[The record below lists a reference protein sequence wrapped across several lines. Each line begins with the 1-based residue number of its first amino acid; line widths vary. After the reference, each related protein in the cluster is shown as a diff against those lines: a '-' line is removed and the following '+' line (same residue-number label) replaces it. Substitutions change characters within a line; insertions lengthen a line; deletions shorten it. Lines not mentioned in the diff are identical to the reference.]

1 MNISVRLF
9 FGYFLIV
16 GLAAWFVLNT
26 FVHEAEPG
34 IRQATE
40 ETLVDSAHLLAEM
53 AALDLSNG
61 RIGQGAFAD
70 SVRAAIRRSPQAD
83 ISGIHKESVD
93 FRIYVTD
100 ARGIVVYDSHH
111 AALGENFSQWR
122 DIARVLRG
130 EYGAR
135 QTRDDPYDPAST
147 VMHVAAPIFW
157 QGELI
162 GVLSLAKPMSSLAP
176 YVERAAQRVKQA
188 GLILLV
194 ATAAIGL
201 FFTVWLSWSIHRL
214 RNYARAVARGEKA
227 EAPTGGGRQ
236 FSELAHALARMR
248 EKLEG
253 KQYVEKYVQ
262 NLAHEMKSPLTAI
275 IGAAEILENELPAAD
290 RHRFTENIGEQSK
303 RLQAIIERMLL
314 LARVEQLQ
322 APESR
327 TDLDLVELAG
337 TTIDLR
343 QHRLTERRLRV
354 QLTATGPVRMHGD
367 AFLLQQ
373 ALLNLL
379 DNAIEFSPI
388 GGQIEVTID
397 ENTQHC
403 PQIQVRDHG
412 SGAARLCL
420 AAIVRPFLLIAASG
434 YRAQEHG
441 PRTRI
446 RSRSRPPARRQR
458 RFLQSPGWRRIGHP
472 APGPANRLSGR
483 PTLHTGRG
491 ELHRHFKR
499 STSRLSILMP
509 SNFRRH
515 PAWIKL
521 RSSEFLASSV

>member
-1 MNISVRLF
+1 MNVSVRLF

-26 FVHEAEPG
+26 FVREAEPG

-53 AALDLSNG
+53 AALDLSAG

-83 ISGIHKESVD
+83 ISGIHKERID
-93 FRIYVTD
+93 FRVYVTD

-162 GVLSLAKPMSSLAP
+162 GVLSLAKPMSSITP
-176 YVERAAQRVKQA
+176 YVERAAHRVKQA
-188 GLILLV
+188 GLILLL

-201 FFTVWLSWSIHRL
+201 FFTAWLTWSIHRL
-214 RNYARAVARGEKA
+214 RNYARAVANGDKA

-236 FSELAHALARMR
+236 FSELAHALAKMR

-290 RHRFTENIGEQSK
+290 RHTFTENISEQSR

-322 APESR
+322 APESA
-327 TDLDLVELAG
+327 TGLDLVELANNS
-337 TTIDLR
+337 ISLR
-343 QHRLTERRLRV
+343 QHQLAERQLQFRV
-354 QLTATGPVRMHGD
+354 DAPGHAPVHGD

-379 DNAIEFSPI
+379 DNAIEFSPVA
-388 GGQIEVTID
+388 GLIELSVNDAADGRLIV
-397 ENTQHC
+397 QL
-403 PQIQVRDHG
+403 RDHG
-412 SGAARLCL
+412 SGAPDYALPQLFDRFYSLPRPASGRKSTGLGLAFVREVARLHDGTADFSNHPDGGGL
-420 AAIVRPFLLIAASG
+420 ATLSLP
-434 YRAQEHG
+434 RAG
-441 PRTRI
+441 D
-446 RSRSRPPARRQR
+446 
-458 RFLQSPGWRRIGHP
+458 
-472 APGPANRLSGR
+472 
-483 PTLHTGRG
+483 
-491 ELHRHFKR
+491 
-499 STSRLSILMP
+499 
-509 SNFRRH
+509 
-515 PAWIKL
+515 
-521 RSSEFLASSV
+521 